1 MINDPYLYPDS
12 NVLQNLLNITDG
24 KALDTAEGELSSI
37 NMMLLYASGF
47 SAFNATC
54 LFELHRILFAD
65 VYAWAGEPRTMN
77 IQKREKALAGRSV
90 WYSNADDILQDLT
103 KAWNGIQ
110 SVDWTSLDAEEFAMQ
125 MAHTFPAL
133 WQVHPFREGNTRTV
147 VMLMALFAEHYGF
160 YFDHD
165 LIAASAGYMRD
176 ALVLSSIG
184 DYAEY
189 EHLERILID
198 AVCTAPIVIDM
209 GTDSSEPVSVIKK
222 YEPYRGSEY
231 KPQPHEYRPDE
242 L

>member
-12 NVLQNLLNITDG
+12 NVLQNLLNIMDG
-24 KALDTAEGELSSI
+24 EALDAAESELSSI
-37 NMMLLYASGF
+37 NMMLLYASEF

-103 KAWNGIQ
+103 KAWDTIEAI
-110 SVDWTSLDAEEFAMQ
+110 DWASLDAEAFA
-125 MAHTFPAL
+125 
-133 WQVHPFREGNTRTV
+133 
-147 VMLMALFAEHYGF
+147 MLMALFTEHYGF

-176 ALVLSSIG
+176 ALVLASIG

-189 EHLERILID
+189 EHLERILTDAACIEPIPID
-198 AVCTAPIVIDM
+198 IDTDESAPM
-209 GTDSSEPVSVIKK
+209 PATTK
-222 YEPYRGSEY
+222 YERYYKADY
-231 KPQPHEYRPDE
+231 KPEPHEYRPDE